1 MFLRRVGSPG
11 AGTHLFVLSCRKL
24 SHPPQR
30 RLAFASFVGSWSS
43 GRGCESLV
51 IIALIIAA
59 ASIVGGSVLA
69 LLPTRRS
76 QILGPIRTFGLTASG
91 AVVLLHLLPEV
102 YEARGVFGLLAFVA
116 ALLAPSAFRSLMRV
130 ATSSHN
136 DTNAEWVTLRIT
148 YLSLLVHSVAD
159 GIALSAYSGH
169 MHHGKPHYD
178 VLVALSAHTVPVA
191 AVMTLTFRDFRGVR
205 FALFGALG
213 LWIATSI
220 GVIGAGLVPHAA
232 VQGASA
238 WVGAVVAGLL
248 LHVVTHDLGG
258 HAPTRP
264 LERAVDL
271 LAATAG
277 IGVGLLSGD
286 AHSHLSEARGMAPTL
301 GHALLQITLKTAPL
315 LLLGLG
321 ASALVQTLR
330 QRVPSSWLTPRGV
343 LRDGVQGALVAFWSP
358 LASCDLLGTA
368 KAFTKRGAS
377 GVLVVAFSLAGPV
390 LGLETFALTLGLL
403 GWKLAWPRFGG
414 ALAIAICAALVIG
427 VLARP
432 AARAA
437 TERTDIELGSGSRL
451 NAPRRFL
458 VAFENL
464 FQHNG
469 ALMVLGI
476 VAAAFVDA
484 LVPPAAARAIES
496 PLLELV
502 VVTLLTLPSYVC
514 APAAIPLG
522 AILIAKG
529 ISPGAVLVGL
539 LLGPAFNSRILSV
552 LRASYGA
559 RVCLVA
565 VLVSVSLAWASAFGV
580 NRGAFEPEVPDLFHA
595 WVSRAAAALLV
606 GLWLRSLWR
615 WGTRGWFASVLQPG
629 AGQAHA
635 HGRDSEHGSTPGLLE
650 PGSALR

>member
-1 MFLRRVGSPG
+1 M
-11 AGTHLFVLSCRKL
+11 
-24 SHPPQR
+24 
-30 RLAFASFVGSWSS
+30 
-43 GRGCESLV
+43 

-116 ALLAPSAFRSLMRV
+116 ALLAPSALRSLMRV

-264 LERAVDL
+264 VERAVDL

-286 AHSHLSEARGMAPTL
+286 AHSHLSEAQGMGPTL
-301 GHALLQITLKTAPL
+301 GHALLQVTLKAAPL

-321 ASALVQTLR
+321 ANALLQTFRPRVSSA
-330 QRVPSSWLTPRGV
+330 WFAPRGV
-343 LRDGVQGALVAFWSP
+343 LRDGVQGALIAFWSP

-368 KAFTKRGAS
+368 KLLIQRGAS
-377 GVLVVAFSLAGPV
+377 AALVVAFSLAGPV
-390 LGLETFALTLGLL
+390 LGLETLALTLGFL
-403 GWKLAWPRFGG
+403 GWQLAWIRLGG
-414 ALAIAICAALVIG
+414 ALAVAACTALVIG
-427 VLARP
+427 LLARP
-432 AARAA
+432 AARAV
-437 TERTDIELGSGSRL
+437 TEWTDIELGAGSQSS
-451 NAPRRFL
+451 APRRFL
-458 VAFENL
+458 AAFENL

-469 ALMVLGI
+469 ALMILGI

-514 APAAIPLG
+514 APSAIPL
-522 AILIAKG
+522 AAVLIAKG
-529 ISPGAVLVGL
+529 ISPGAVLVAL
-539 LLGPAFNSRILSV
+539 LLGPAFNSRILSL

-559 RVCLVA
+559 RACMAAIV
-565 VLVSVSLAWASAFGV
+565 VSVSLVWAIAFGV
-580 NRGAFEPEVPDLFHA
+580 NRGPFEPAVPDLFPV
-595 WVSRAAAALLV
+595 WVSAVAALVLV

-629 AGQAHA
+629 TSQPHA
-635 HGRDSEHGSTPGLLE
+635 HGPGSGHGSAPALLE